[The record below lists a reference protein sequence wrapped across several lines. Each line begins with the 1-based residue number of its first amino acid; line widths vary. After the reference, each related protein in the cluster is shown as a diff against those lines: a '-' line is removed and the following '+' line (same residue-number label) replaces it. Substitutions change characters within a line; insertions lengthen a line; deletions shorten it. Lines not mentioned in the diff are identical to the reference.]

1 MESYPFNRCAPMGY
15 GKIQLEVRI
24 MEEIKKW
31 TVYMIFLVA
40 GFATGVGTLG
50 LFPQFWLEY
59 GLTGLIVHVLF
70 LALFAYVAILETE
83 TVMKSGYYFV
93 ELYHKL
99 IQRRAMIVAI
109 LTIVILF
116 LSYYTANTMLSLL
129 APFVGTGTVGRLI
142 AKLLMFALIFLVLT
156 RAKEKSFA
164 IMAVGSLFL
173 VVAVIVTAIAFKVQI
188 PENATFLGMA
198 KHMLVARTSPSLD
211 MIRDAALR
219 AGYGVG
225 LGFAFYLMIG
235 SFLNER
241 FNPRLIVGTGIL
253 LQFIVGLL
261 STLILVYAVAPS
273 TPDRLLE
280 YVYGGD
286 EGAIAFMGAL
296 PTILKDY
303 PVLLTLMATS
313 IFFAGLTSLLPA
325 SEVGLQIIQSML
337 KTGRNRAATYLIG
350 TALAIGILDSPPS
363 IADMALKAVTVSI
376 FFTSL
381 YELWPVLA
389 SRERTPM
396 AMGAGVLAALLFVLG
411 GLYALI
417 TTFKAGGIYI
427 ASALLAIIIVGF
439 GLVGDALLPARPE
452 EA

>member
-59 GLTGLIVHVLF
+59 GLTGGLIVHVLF

-188 PENATFLGMA
+188 PPENATFLGMA

-241 FNPRLIVGTGIL
+241 FNP
-253 LQFIVGLL
+253 
-261 STLILVYAVAPS
+261 S
-273 TPDRLLE
+273 
-280 YVYGGD
+280 
-286 EGAIAFMGAL
+286 
-296 PTILKDY
+296 
-303 PVLLTLMATS
+303 
-313 IFFAGLTSLLPA
+313 
-325 SEVGLQIIQSML
+325 
-337 KTGRNRAATYLIG
+337 
-350 TALAIGILDSPPS
+350 
-363 IADMALKAVTVSI
+363 
-376 FFTSL
+376 
-381 YELWPVLA
+381 
-389 SRERTPM
+389 
-396 AMGAGVLAALLFVLG
+396 
-411 GLYALI
+411 
-417 TTFKAGGIYI
+417 
-427 ASALLAIIIVGF
+427 
-439 GLVGDALLPARPE
+439 
-452 EA
+452 